1 MIQNFAKST
10 CFYMLLFVNY
20 QCDKYVTLDRLLKA
34 EATRTAGSNA
44 EDLLKKQGLHRGCS
58 RAERLP
64 D

>member
-1 MIQNFAKST
+1 
-10 CFYMLLFVNY
+10 MLLFVNY
-20 QCDKYVTLDRLLKA
+20 HCDKYVTLDRLLKA